1 MIPNASVFI
10 VDDDAAVRDGLS
22 MQLEA
27 AGFPVKPLPAQKT
40 FLAVISPA
48 VIGCLV
54 LDVRMPGMTGPDLQA
69 ELARRKIN
77 LPIIFLSGHGNIP
90 LAVKSIQA
98 GAVDFLTKPVTG
110 AILIERI
117 QTALHLSAEQWEQD
131 AENKMLRERLATLTI
146 RERDVLGLV
155 LEGYSNKE
163 IATYLGISFRT
174 VEHHRSHIILKTGTD
189 NLFKLVQSIQSWPL
203 TLHPFLPIRFL
214 TSGIG
219 AT

>member
-1 MIPNASVFI
+1 MIPNTSVFI

-27 AGFPVKPLPAQKT
+27 AGFPVKAFASAED
-40 FLAVISPA
+40 FLGVISPA

-69 ELARRKIN
+69 ELARRNIN
-77 LPIIFLSGHGNIP
+77 LPIIFLSGHGNIS

-110 AILIERI
+110 TVLIERI
-117 QTALHLSAEQWEQD
+117 QIALRLSAEQWEKE

-146 RERDVLGLV
+146 RELGVLELV
-155 LEGYSNKE
+155 LEGFSNKE
-163 IATYLGISFRT
+163 IAKRLGISFRT
-174 VEHHRSHIILKTGTD
+174 VEHHRSHILLRTGID
-189 NLFKLVQSIQSWPL
+189 NLFKLAQLS
-203 TLHPFLPIRFL
+203 R
-214 TSGIG
+214 TSR
-219 AT
+219 

>member
-1 MIPNASVFI
+1 MIPNSSVFI

-27 AGFPVKPLPAQKT
+27 AGFPVKAFASAED
-40 FLAVISPA
+40 FLGVISPA

-69 ELARRKIN
+69 ELARRNIN

-110 AILIERI
+110 TVLIERI
-117 QTALHLSAEQWEQD
+117 QIALRLSAEQWEKE

-146 RERDVLGLV
+146 RELDVLELV
-155 LEGYSNKE
+155 LEGFSNKE
-163 IATYLGISFRT
+163 IAKRLGISFRT
-174 VEHHRSHIILKTGTD
+174 VEHHRSHILLRTGID
-189 NLFKLVQSIQSWPL
+189 NLFKLAQLS
-203 TLHPFLPIRFL
+203 R
-214 TSGIG
+214 TSR
-219 AT
+219 